1 MIGMNAKPREAGAK
15 RRASFSDRA
24 YAELRRRILEN
35 TMPVGAQYMEQ
46 ELAEL
51 LDMSRTPIREA
62 LIRLANEGLVEVRP
76 RHGMRVKAISLR
88 DMEEIYA
95 VLTGLE
101 STAAGLAAAMA
112 LAADEIDRL
121 GRAVAD
127 MDAALAGDHLEAWA
141 EADAHFHRLLVD
153 FSGNARLAALVG
165 TFMDQSHRVRMLTL
179 RLRPRPEASNE
190 DHRAVVDA
198 IARGDAD
205 TARSIHRRHRE
216 KSGTMLV
223 TLLETHGMTQL

>member
-1 MIGMNAKPREAGAK
+1 MNAKPREAGAK
-15 RRASFSDRA
+15 RRASFSELA
-24 YAELRRRILEN
+24 YGELRRRILGN
-35 TMPVGAQYMEQ
+35 AMPVGAQYMEQ

-51 LDMSRTPIREA
+51 LEMSRTPIREA

-76 RHGMRVKAISLR
+76 RHGMRVKAISLE

-101 STAAGLAAAMA
+101 STAAGLAAAKG
-112 LAADEIDRL
+112 LSVDEIGQL

-127 MDAALAGDHLEAWA
+127 MDAALAGDNLEAWA
-141 EADAHFHRLLVD
+141 EADACFHRLLVD
-153 FSGNARLAALVG
+153 FSGNARLASLVG
-165 TFMDQSHRVRMLTL
+165 TFIDQSHRVRMLTL
-179 RLRPRPEASNE
+179 RLRPRPDASNE

-205 TARSIHRRHRE
+205 AARSIHRRHRE

-223 TLLETHGMTQL
+223 TLLQTHGMTQL